1 MLHTACFTTNGNL
14 PLEAMSKVQGWILKV
29 DQTANSAPPPPS
41 SDESGMMQ
49 PTASTR
55 QTAVPPQRRFAAAA
69 EAWCRV
75 PPAALKCAQGRDY
88 IYIKLQVQETGHVS
102 LPTHVHSFVACGRT
116 WVPHAP
122 ATYRSFTSAECATQ
136 PEAADQLLPCTSPH
150 PRSSRKH

>member
-14 PLEAMSKVQGWILKV
+14 PLEAMSNVQGWILKV

-75 PPAALKCAQGRDY
+75 PPAALKCAQGRGY

-102 LPTHVHSFVACGRT
+102 LPTHVHSFVGTQLPLMQA
-116 WVPHAP
+116 
-122 ATYRSFTSAECATQ
+122 SANQGQDLSRRLNTQ
-136 PEAADQLLPCTSPH
+136 LSQSIININIYIYQ
-150 PRSSRKH
+150 